1 MENSVKNKKTIGE
14 VFGGIVNSED
24 KIKQTFEEV
33 KTEQKEVIK
42 AKAGRP
48 SSKKQKNNIKVS
60 AYISQEIFD
69 KIENLME
76 KNEYAST
83 SICVKK
89 IIEAHFKGNI

>member
-14 VFGGIVNSED
+14 VFGEVVNSED

-33 KTEQKEVIK
+33 KTEQEVIK

-48 SSKKQKNNIKVS
+48 TSKKQKNNIKVS
-60 AYISQEIFD
+60 AYISQDIFD